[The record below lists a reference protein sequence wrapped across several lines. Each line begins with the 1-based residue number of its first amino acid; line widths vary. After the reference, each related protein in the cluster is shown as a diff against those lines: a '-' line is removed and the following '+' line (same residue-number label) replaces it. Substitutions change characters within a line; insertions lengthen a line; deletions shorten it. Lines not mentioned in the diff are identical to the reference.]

1 MEAVS
6 RLIEILEE
14 IAQGNYSNDI
24 MELTTDDQPEPIRAV
39 AEAMG
44 LMMVKVEA
52 REYQLSMLIEELKAL
67 NETIKQN
74 SIKVVSAM
82 ANALA
87 ARDPYTE
94 GHAARVGGLAE
105 RVARQMGL
113 GDEAV
118 ESVRLAGILHD
129 IGKISFSDRLFSH
142 HEIRNPP
149 ELVKEIVK
157 HPTVGAEI
165 LRDLDFLGPALE
177 YVRCHHERPDG
188 KGYPMRIEG
197 KALPL
202 GARIVAVADS
212 YDAMTTNRPYQKGRS
227 PEVALEIL
235 RKHAGAKW
243 DESCVSALAA
253 VIEDPQRIDQ
263 NPVP

>member
-1 MEAVS
+1 
-6 RLIEILEE
+6 
-14 IAQGNYSNDI
+14 
-24 MELTTDDQPEPIRAV
+24 
-39 AEAMG
+39 
-44 LMMVKVEA
+44 
-52 REYQLSMLIEELKAL
+52 MLIEELKAL
-67 NETIKQN
+67 NETIRQN
-74 SIKVVSAM
+74 SIKTVSAM

-94 GHAARVGGLAE
+94 GHAARVGDLAE

-118 ESVRLAGILHD
+118 ESIRLAGILHD
-129 IGKISFSDRLFSH
+129 IGKISFSDRLFSQ

-157 HPTVGAEI
+157 HPSVGAEI
-165 LRDLDFLGPALE
+165 LKDLDFLGPALD

-197 KALPL
+197 EAVPL

-212 YDAMTTNRPYQKGRS
+212 YDAMTTDRPYQKGRS

-235 RKHAGAKW
+235 RKHAGTKW
-243 DESCVSALAA
+243 DQVCVSALAA
-253 VIEDPQRIDQ
+253 VIGDPQTIDQ
-263 NPVP
+263 NPAL